1 MENKMNT
8 WAIVVGSFTIIGVI
22 ITVLILFYNSINSKI
37 EEKINDP
44 NFVKKVASEI
54 QLPFLIFDESERII
68 YDNNAYNLINSIKV
82 EKQKEEIVSI
92 TIFPKA
98 FMQIP
103 PIIESVNSDL
113 NFDEPERVN
122 QIDWR
127 FKVNTAGGAAFVV
140 IDSHK
145 KLIKKFKLTL
155 IKK

>member
-1 MENKMNT
+1 MNAWT
-8 WAIVVGSFTIIGVI
+8 IIVGLFSIIGVMI
-22 ITVLILFYNSINSKI
+22 AILLQFNSSINTKI

-54 QLPFLIFDESERII
+54 QLPFLIFDENERII

-92 TIFPKA
+92 TIYSKA

-103 PIIESVNSDL
+103 PIIENMNFHLD
-113 NFDEPERVN
+113 FDEPKRVN

-127 FKVNTAGGAAFVV
+127 FKVNKETAYIVAE
-140 IDSHK
+140 SHK
-145 KLIKKFKLTL
+145 EPIKKFKLTF

>member
-1 MENKMNT
+1 MNT
-8 WAIVVGSFTIIGVI
+8 LTIVVGLFTIIGVM
-22 ITVLILFYNSINSKI
+22 ITVLLLLYNSINSRI

-82 EKQKEEIVSI
+82 EKDKKEIVSI

-103 PIIESVNSDL
+103 PIIENMNSHLD
-113 NFDEPERVN
+113 FDEPERVN

-127 FKVNTAGGAAFVV
+127 FKVNKEAGGFLVV
-140 IDSHK
+140 ESHK
-145 KLIKKFKLTL
+145 EPIKKFKLTF